1 MERKLRL
8 SGLTCTHCEETIK
21 KELKKH
27 PSIQSVSVSYKTGIL
42 YLKGPNWISNQEI
55 NQVIQPLG
63 YEIDTEKN
71 GMNLLIL
78 ALGLVLFI
86 GFQYLYGQFNFD
98 PTRSNL
104 SIGLVVAYGLVS
116 SLHCVSMCGGLALSA
131 SLNQK
136 NTKYMSSILQ
146 YQGGRLISY
155 TISGLLLGL
164 LGSVFQLSN
173 EVKNVLLLVAGVWLI
188 LLSLQMAQV
197 IQLPDFKWNIR
208 TKSRKSFVIG
218 LLNGL
223 MPCGALQTMQIVAL
237 STGNALTGAL
247 MMFIFGL
254 VTSPALM
261 GMQWIGL
268 RLSNVKAKTVKL
280 VSSMIVLLLGLQM
293 VIQSPII
300 QNTVDSIF
308 REVKQAPIVDGVQY
322 VKLSIVEGRYVLDYN
337 TVKEGVP
344 VELSFDHTQFLGCA
358 NPIILSFLD
367 NQVVDVL
374 QDPKPIRFIPT
385 EDELKIH
392 CWMNMD
398 KITLY
403 VNQ

>member
-1 MERKLRL
+1 M
-8 SGLTCTHCEETIK
+8 
-21 KELKKH
+21 
-27 PSIQSVSVSYKTGIL
+27 
-42 YLKGPNWISNQEI
+42 YLKGPKWISNQEI
-55 NQVIQPLG
+55 NQLIQPLG
-63 YEIDTEKN
+63 YEIDKDKN
-71 GMNLLIL
+71 GLNLLIL
-78 ALGLVLFI
+78 VFGLVLFV

-136 NTKYMSSILQ
+136 NTKYMNSILQ
-146 YQGGRLISY
+146 YQSGRLISY
-155 TISGLLLGL
+155 TVSGLLLGL

-173 EVKNVLLLVAGVWLI
+173 EVKNILLLAAGIWLI

-197 IQLPDFKWNIR
+197 IQLPDFKWNVR
-208 TKSRKSFVIG
+208 TKSRQSFVIG

-261 GMQWIGL
+261 GMQWLGL

-293 VIQSPII
+293 IVQSPII

-308 REVKQAPIVDGVQY
+308 RDVKQAPIVDGVQY

-337 TVKEGVP
+337 TVKEDVP

-374 QDPKPIRFIPT
+374 QDPKPVRFIPNQ
-385 EDELKIH
+385 DELRIH
-392 CWMNMD
+392 CWMDMD
-398 KITLY
+398 TITLY
-403 VNQ
+403 VNK